1 MKSEMN
7 DPFSNMTRMWMEMA
21 ASAMQAWQPA
31 GGTTASPELLRK
43 GRGDLMQIW
52 SDWCE
57 ELMRSSAF
65 LDAQKQCLSGSLVF
79 RKKMR
84 SNLRRMQRELQIV
97 GREDIDALV
106 AAVQRSQ
113 RRVLSQIEETSQ
125 RLQSL
130 EAKLDCLSE
139 RIERFMGNEHGNPGR
154 AEGEVNGDVV
164 KKKRRHE
171 TKTEP

>member
-1 MKSEMN
+1 MGNDSN
-7 DPFSNMTRMWMEMA
+7 DPFSTLTRTWLEMTA
-21 ASAMQAWQPA
+21 HAMQAWQPLA
-31 GGTTASPELLRK
+31 GSTASPDMFRK
-43 GRGDLMQIW
+43 GRSDLLQLW

-65 LDAQKQCLSGSLVF
+65 LEAQKQCMSGSLAL
-79 RKKMR
+79 RKQIR
-84 SNLRRMQRELQIV
+84 ANLRRMQRELQIA

-113 RRVLSQIEETSQ
+113 RRVLDQLEETSQ

-130 EAKLDCLSE
+130 QSKLDCLSE
-139 RIERFMGNEHGNPGR
+139 RIERFMGPGSGAEDAGGSANGEGNG
-154 AEGEVNGDVV
+154 G

-171 TKTEP
+171 ARD

>member
-1 MKSEMN
+1 MGSDTN
-7 DPFSNMTRMWMEMA
+7 DPFSNLTRMWMEMA
-21 ASAMQAWQPA
+21 ANAMQAWQPSA
-31 GGTTASPELLRK
+31 GPRPRRNLSQRPRRFL
-43 GRGDLMQIW
+43 QVW

-65 LDAQKQCLSGSLVF
+65 LEAQKQCMSGSLAF
-79 RKKMR
+79 RKQFR
-84 SNLRRMQRELQIV
+84 ANLRRVQRELQIA

-113 RRVLSQIEETSQ
+113 RRVLDQLEETSE

-139 RIERFMGNEHGNPGR
+139 RIERFMGCEMAAGGTDGEGNG
-154 AEGEVNGDVV
+154 GE
-164 KKKRRHE
+164 E
-171 TKTEP
+171 EKTARGKD